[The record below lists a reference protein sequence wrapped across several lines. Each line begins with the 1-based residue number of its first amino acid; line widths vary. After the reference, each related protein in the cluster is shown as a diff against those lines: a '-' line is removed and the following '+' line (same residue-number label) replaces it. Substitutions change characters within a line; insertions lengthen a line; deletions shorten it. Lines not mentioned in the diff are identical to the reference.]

1 MDGKQQHGD
10 TMPEAATEKRVAIVT
25 GASRGIGNAIAQR
38 LADDGHHVVLVS
50 RSEEALK
57 NASAAINNAGGSTSY
72 RTCDVTDSKAWGDCV
87 TAIAKEFGR
96 LDILVNNAGILRDN
110 LIMRMSD
117 EDFDAIIDVHLKSVF
132 VSARAAIRPMMGKR
146 FGRIVTVGSVT
157 GVIGR
162 PGQAN
167 YAAAKAGAIGLSKS
181 IAREYA
187 TKGITAN
194 VVAPGFIETDMT
206 ADLPDKLKQEAA
218 ALTPMKRF
226 GTPTEVAAA
235 VSFLASEEA
244 AYITGHVICVDGGMA
259 M

>member
-1 MDGKQQHGD
+1 
-10 TMPEAATEKRVAIVT
+10 MPETASATEQRVAIVT

-38 LADDGHHVVLVS
+38 LAKDGHHVVLVS
-50 RSEEALK
+50 RSAAPLK
-57 NASAAINNAGGSTSY
+57 DAADAINASGGSASY
-72 RTCDVTDSKAWGDCV
+72 QACDVTDSKAWGDCV
-87 TAIAKEFGR
+87 TGIAKEHGR

-117 EDFDAIIDVHLKSVF
+117 EDFDAIIDVHLKSIF

-187 TKGITAN
+187 TKKITAN

-218 ALTPMKRF
+218 SMTPMKRF
-226 GTPTEVAAA
+226 GTTNEVAAA
-235 VSFLASEEA
+235 VSFLASEDA
-244 AYITGHVICVDGGMA
+244 AYITGQVICVDGGMA